1 MLPESF
7 WLPEPSFAER
17 LAERRESA
25 RRTLREAS
33 YDELRALVAE
43 LFPDQRHPFAE
54 TISRFIEEH
63 HSERAVRGEVPGHTA
78 FVYYPRAN
86 RGIWYQ
92 HHDDRVSVGLLG
104 ETSLKA
110 LSEIC
115 AEHGR
120 S

>member
-17 LAERRESA
+17 LAERREAA

-33 YDELRALVAE
+33 YDELRALVSE

-54 TISRFIEEH
+54 TFSRFIEEH

-92 HHDDRVSVGLLG
+92 HHDDRVNVGLLG
-104 ETSLKA
+104 ETALKA